1 MWQAGSRPRAPR
13 PRHGNAERLGRARG
27 AGGDGR
33 GRGPRPRGRG
43 SLGGHVPPAKGA
55 DSCVSVGEGGLSCF
69 ARPSRPNLSSR
80 ERPKVKETCVFGLW
94 RLSTNHHR
102 RFDRLA
108 KPVKQGLLRSLLSR
122 RGRLAAGVRAARVR
136 DSDPD
141 TAVSGRSW
149 RRENH
154 AGGRPAA
161 VLEEPIRRSARRC

>member
-13 PRHGNAERLGRARG
+13 PRHGNAERLGRGRG

-43 SLGGHVPPAKGA
+43 SLGGHVPPPEGP
-55 DSCVSVGEGGLSCF
+55 DSCVSVGEGELSCF

-102 RFDRLA
+102 RFDCLA

-141 TAVSGRSW
+141 TAVSGRS
-149 RRENH
+149 RRRGPRT
-154 AGGRPAA
+154 ATAPRKSCWRPAG
-161 VLEEPIRRSARRC
+161 RCS

>member
-1 MWQAGSRPRAPR
+1 MSSASRFLPPEGHGPSASRENRGGMWQAGSRPRAPR
-13 PRHGNAERLGRARG
+13 LRHGNAERLGRGRG

-43 SLGGHVPPAKGA
+43 SLGGHVPPAEGA

-122 RGRLAAGVRAARVR
+122 RGRLAAGVRGV
-136 DSDPD
+136 
-141 TAVSGRSW
+141 W
-149 RRENH
+149 RL
-154 AGGRPAA
+154 GFGQ
-161 VLEEPIRRSARRC
+161 LE